1 MCAPTEDA
9 VNLIKS
15 HKTRCYFSLA
25 PFLSKSFFFLWFRC
39 FVSRSHRMAHM
50 CRLIQAQPFSKAKR
64 NNGTFFFFNN
74 EINVTH
80 ARTHTSAKRLNQ
92 IVAWTI
98 KILSGDSLKRLPRIS
113 LLNYYCSSI
122 LAFIVDLPT
131 DFLVDSIVILC
142 NDFLLPT
149 SFFPLTPC
157 CLPHFFFYFVQ
168 QSMKSRTTDIFSGIF
183 QNKLFTFWMEWKP
196 DHRLNQPLIYLHKS
210 RMQECI

>member
-1 MCAPTEDA
+1 MCAAPTEDA

-25 PFLSKSFFFLWFRC
+25 PFLSKSFFFWFRC
-39 FVSRSHRMAHM
+39 FASRSHRMAHM

-64 NNGTFFFFNN
+64 NNSTFFFHN
-74 EINVTH
+74 ETNETH
-80 ARTHTSAKRLNQ
+80 ARTHTSAKRLNE

-157 CLPHFFFYFVQ
+157 RLSHFFPLHCSAIDEVTYHRHFLCH
-168 QSMKSRTTDIFSGIF
+168 FS
-183 QNKLFTFWMEWKP
+183 K
-196 DHRLNQPLIYLHKS
+196 
-210 RMQECI
+210 

>member
-1 MCAPTEDA
+1 MRTNWRCCKFNKITQNTLLFFTCTIFIKIVFFSDSGVLLVVRTEWHTC
-9 VNLIKS
+9 VG
-15 HKTRCYFSLA
+15 R
-25 PFLSKSFFFLWFRC
+25 FRPNH
-39 FVSRSHRMAHM
+39 FPKLNETMAH
-50 CRLIQAQPFSKAKR
+50 
-64 NNGTFFFFNN
+64 FFFFHN
-74 EINVTH
+74 EINETH
-80 ARTHTSAKRLNQ
+80 ARTHTSAKRLNE

-157 CLPHFFFYFVQ
+157 HLSHFFSCIVQ
-168 QSMKSRTTDIFSGIF
+168 QSMKSRTTDIFCAIF

-196 DHRLNQPLIYLHKS
+196 GHRLNQPLIYLHKS
-210 RMQECI
+210 KMQECI